1 MLVASLF
8 NGVSIIAII
17 PLVDGILGGTGIPLP
32 DRGPEMVKKIV
43 LQINSFPKVTLLNVL
58 AVGLI
63 INFFLKGVFVFL
75 YSYLMN
81 DIGQRVGRDLRNR
94 LYEKLSFLSL
104 DFYSRSS
111 TGQLVSRITYDTGVV
126 QQFVGKVLSNLGSHS
141 LELLI
146 YLFMIV
152 VIGIIYPIPW
162 PLFLVGGLLIAMIVY
177 PVARIG
183 RRIRKISAKA
193 QGRMADINAVLY
205 ETISGIRIVKAFS
218 MEEYEINKF
227 KGINAGFY
235 KTMMKS
241 VKRLVAVTP
250 LTELVGVGCG
260 IAVLWIGG
268 RMVVTGKLGSGPFM
282 ALLGAF
288 LMSIKP
294 FNSLSKVYSSSQQAL
309 AAATRIFEI
318 LGLSSTI
325 TSKKDAYHLESLGE
339 GISFKDVCFR
349 YDKDEVLKDINLR
362 VRPGEVV
369 ALVGPSGVGKTTL
382 VNLIPRFYDPTAG
395 AVCIDGRNLKEISV
409 KSLREKIGIVTQ
421 QTILF
426 NDTIKANIAYG
437 KPGAGEEKIIKAAKI
452 ANCHD
457 FVMAMPEG
465 YETVVGERGVKLSG
479 GQQQRLAIA
488 RAVLKDP
495 PLLIFDEATSQLD
508 TESEKAVQ
516 EAIDKLMRRRTVFVI
531 AHRLSTV
538 KHAAR
543 IVVLDKGGIIDVGS
557 HEELLERDTL
567 YKRLYDLQF
576 KDITL

>member
-1 MLVASLF
+1 MLIASLF
-8 NGVSIIAII
+8 SGLSIMAII
-17 PLVDGILGGTGIPLP
+17 PLVENILGDKVISLP
-32 DRGPEMVKKIV
+32 DRVPELVKEIV
-43 LQINSFPKVTLLNVL
+43 FQINSFRKETLLNLL
-58 AVGLI
+58 AAGLI

-111 TGQLVSRITYDTGVV
+111 TGQLVSRITYDTGIV
-126 QQFVGKVLSNLGSHS
+126 QQFVGKVLSNLGSQS

-152 VIGIIYPIPW
+152 SIGITFSIPW
-162 PLFLVGGLLIAMIVY
+162 PLFLIAGLLIAMIVY

-218 MEEYEINKF
+218 MEEYEIKKF

-260 IAVLWIGG
+260 VAVLWIGG
-268 RMVVTGKLGSGPFM
+268 RMVVTGELRSGPFM
-282 ALLGAF
+282 AILCAF

-294 FNSLSKVYSSSQQAL
+294 FNSLTKVYSSSQQAL
-309 AAATRIFEI
+309 AAGSRIFEI
-318 LGLSSTI
+318 LGLSSAI
-325 TSKKDAYHLESLGE
+325 TSKKDAHRLESLGE
-339 GISFKDVCFR
+339 GISFKDVRFR

-382 VNLIPRFYDPTAG
+382 VNLIPRFYDPTGG
-395 AVCIDGRNLKEISV
+395 AVYIDGRDLRELSV

-437 KPGAGEEKIIKAAKI
+437 KPQAGEEEIIKAAKI

-457 FVMAMPEG
+457 FIMAMHEG
-465 YETVVGERGVKLSG
+465 YETALPGPC
-479 GQQQRLAIA
+479 
-488 RAVLKDP
+488 LKT
-495 PLLIFDEATSQLD
+495 LLCS
-508 TESEKAVQ
+508 S
-516 EAIDKLMRRRTVFVI
+516 LMRRRPSWI
-531 AHRLSTV
+531 PSR
-538 KHAAR
+538 
-543 IVVLDKGGIIDVGS
+543 
-557 HEELLERDTL
+557 
-567 YKRLYDLQF
+567 KRRF
-576 KDITL
+576 RRP

>member
-1 MLVASLF
+1 
-8 NGVSIIAII
+8 
-17 PLVDGILGGTGIPLP
+17 
-32 DRGPEMVKKIV
+32 
-43 LQINSFPKVTLLNVL
+43 
-58 AVGLI
+58 
-63 INFFLKGVFVFL
+63 
-75 YSYLMN
+75 
-81 DIGQRVGRDLRNR
+81 
-94 LYEKLSFLSL
+94 
-104 DFYSRSS
+104 
-111 TGQLVSRITYDTGVV
+111 
-126 QQFVGKVLSNLGSHS
+126 
-141 LELLI
+141 
-146 YLFMIV
+146 
-152 VIGIIYPIPW
+152 
-162 PLFLVGGLLIAMIVY
+162 
-177 PVARIG
+177 
-183 RRIRKISAKA
+183 
-193 QGRMADINAVLY
+193 MADINAVLY

-218 MEEYEINKF
+218 MEEYEIEKF

-260 IAVLWIGG
+260 VAVLWIGG
-268 RMVVTGKLGSGPFM
+268 RMVVTGELRSGPFM
-282 ALLGAF
+282 AILCAF

-294 FNSLSKVYSSSQQAL
+294 FNSLTKVYSSSQQAL
-309 AAATRIFEI
+309 AAGSRIFEI
-318 LGLSSTI
+318 LGLSSAI
-325 TSKKDAYHLESLGE
+325 TSKKDAHRLESLGE
-339 GISFKDVCFR
+339 GISFKDVRFR

-382 VNLIPRFYDPTAG
+382 VNLIPRFYDPTGG
-395 AVCIDGRNLKEISV
+395 AVYIDGRDLRELSV

-437 KPGAGEEKIIKAAKI
+437 KPQAGEEEIIKAAKI

-457 FVMAMPEG
+457 FIMAMPEG
-465 YETVVGERGVKLSG
+465 YETAVGERGVKLSG

-538 KHAAR
+538 KHATR
-543 IVVLDKGGIIDVGS
+543 IVVLDKGRIIDEGS

-576 KDITL
+576 KDIRL